1 MKEKVKKS
9 YVPALMFFAVFSA
22 IIFFGGEMTN
32 ISRSLLN
39 ASVKI
44 QLLSVGYKA
53 ENINVNTEPPSDG
66 ERVAL
71 QPEVSSV
78 GQSDAAVERPT
89 DVETGEI
96 KTVALEPSAG
106 NSFSEG
112 IHYNNTAGVDID
124 VSSLLSE
131 GLPFKIEDSSEPQV
145 LIYHT
150 HGTESYSD
158 SDSGFYVKND
168 DGSRSTDT
176 SKNTVRVGDAIAE
189 VLNNNGIVTINDRT
203 MHDKDSYTGSYSRSE
218 ATVRQYLEKYP
229 SIKVVI
235 DGHRDSITQSNG
247 TKIKPTAE
255 INGKSAAQVMVLA
268 GCESGDVTNYPNWME
283 NLRFNLL
290 LQRQLEND
298 YPGLA
303 RAMSFKSC
311 KYNFNIMNGSILLE
325 IGSEANT
332 LDEAVY
338 SGQLIGEA
346 LVKIF
351 KQ

>member
-1 MKEKVKKS
+1 M
-9 YVPALMFFAVFSA
+9 
-22 IIFFGGEMTN
+22 
-32 ISRSLLN
+32 
-39 ASVKI
+39 
-44 QLLSVGYKA
+44 
-53 ENINVNTEPPSDG
+53 
-66 ERVAL
+66 
-71 QPEVSSV
+71 
-78 GQSDAAVERPT
+78 
-89 DVETGEI
+89 
-96 KTVALEPSAG
+96 
-106 NSFSEG
+106 
-112 IHYNNTAGVDID
+112 
-124 VSSLLSE
+124 
-131 GLPFKIEDSSEPQV
+131 
-145 LIYHT
+145 
-150 HGTESYSD
+150 
-158 SDSGFYVKND
+158 
-168 DGSRSTDT
+168 
-176 SKNTVRVGDAIAE
+176 
-189 VLNNNGIVTINDRT
+189 
-203 MHDKDSYTGSYSRSE
+203 
-218 ATVRQYLEKYP
+218 
-229 SIKVVI
+229 I